1 MGFIWVYFHLTEM
14 VIESLTIV
22 LLLRSVPARPA
33 ILNQA
38 CSWFSWKVM
47 SHLLTVSY
55 GNAELPEQSEEGTQS
70 IYNSFYGNSLS
81 ELLPLVALSAH
92 TWVDSAKRG
101 VNLCYLTSGDR

>member
-1 MGFIWVYFHLTEM
+1 MYFHLTEM

-22 LLLRSVPARPA
+22 LPLRSVPTQPA

-38 CSWFSWKVM
+38 RSWFPWKVM

-55 GNAELPEQSEEGTQS
+55 GNAELSEQSEEGTQS

-81 ELLPLVALSAH
+81 ELLPLVALLAY
-92 TWVDSAKRG
+92 TWGDSAKCRG
-101 VNLCYLTSGDR
+101 